1 MTMFTNT
8 LRTWIAI
15 GALAGTAAC
24 AREAPPTTIEE
35 QRGPAGTAGEAGRDA
50 GSSMGAAMETADVKT
65 ALTMDATVEAG
76 DINVDTNADTRVV
89 VLRGSVPTA
98 EQRVRAEAIA
108 REQAPG
114 YRVDNQL
121 TVSAR

>member
-1 MTMFTNT
+1 MIKNT

-24 AREAPPTTIEE
+24 AQDAPPNAIDE
-35 QRGPAGTAGEAGRDA
+35 QRGPAEAAGDAGREA
-50 GSSMGAAMETADVKT
+50 SSNMGAAVETADVKT

-98 EQRVRAEAIA
+98 DQRERAEAIA
-108 REQAPG
+108 RQQAPG

-121 TVSAR
+121 TVRAR